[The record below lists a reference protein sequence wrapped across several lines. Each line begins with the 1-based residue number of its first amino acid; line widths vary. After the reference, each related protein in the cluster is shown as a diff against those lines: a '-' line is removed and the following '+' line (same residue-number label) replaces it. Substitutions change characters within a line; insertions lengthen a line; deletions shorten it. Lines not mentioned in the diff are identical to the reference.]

1 MSYKPCNPNATKE
14 VRNVLDYLYNLK
26 NKGIITGQHTQTRMQ
41 EELLLLEEY
50 TSKLPALCGF
60 ELMTYSQ
67 NVPESPEDE
76 DCIYEIENNS
86 GTLEKAWEGVNK
98 KGLITFTWHWFSPL
112 YGHDKS
118 FFSCNTQFDAEKA
131 TIKGTDEYNALISDM
146 DYMAEILKEF
156 CDKNIPILWRPF
168 HESDGTWFWWGAKG
182 CKVAKEL
189 YLIMFE
195 RYTKVH
201 KLNNLIWVWN
211 SLDKENY
218 VGDSYCDIIT
228 VDYYLPE
235 HTHSDYKEQYE
246 KLIQITDTEKI
257 TALGEVGPIPSV
269 EEIKD
274 NQIPWVWFMM
284 WSRMFVKTE
293 KFTSIEEFKKVYN
306 SDYSITLD
314 KLPKLY

>member
-26 NKGIITGQHTQTRMQ
+26 NKGIITGQHTQTRIQ
-41 EELLLLEEY
+41 EELLLLKEY
-50 TSKLPALCGF
+50 TGKLPALCGF

-76 DCIYEIENNS
+76 DCIYEIENNR
-86 GTLEKAWEGVNK
+86 GTLAKAWEWVNK

-118 FFSCNTQFDAEKA
+118 FFSCSTQFDAEIA

-182 CKVAKEL
+182 TKIAKEL

-235 HTHSDYKEQYE
+235 HTHIDYKEQYE

-257 TALGEVGPIPSV
+257 TASGEVGPIPSV
-269 EEIKD
+269 EDIKD